1 MRAFATT
8 SARGLDHSS
17 FPMRLYHKAKK
28 LGTWDP
34 RDIDF
39 SRDIE
44 DWQRLAPEEKD
55 VLLRLTTLFQGG
67 EEAVTLDLLP
77 LIQAV
82 AADGRLEEEMYLTSF
97 LFEEAK
103 HVESFRRFFDEVAQE
118 SSDLSRYFT
127 PSWERIFFEE
137 LPAALGRLR
146 VDTSPEAMADA
157 SVTYNMI
164 VEGVLAETGYHAY
177 HEALTRNGIMPGM
190 QEVARL
196 LKQDE
201 SRHLAYGVYLLARLV
216 AEHGAPIHARIQER
230 MAVLLM
236 PAMGVV
242 AELFASYPVMPFG
255 LRLEAFSEYAMT
267 QFQHRL
273 DRLNRAAAAGLA
285 EALTGLV

>member
-1 MRAFATT
+1 MRTFATT
-8 SARGLDHSS
+8 SARGLDQSS

-39 SRDIE
+39 SQDIR
-44 DWQRLAPEEKD
+44 DWQRLADDERD

-82 AADGRLEEEMYLTSF
+82 AAEGRIEEEMYLTTF

-103 HVESFRRFFDEVAQE
+103 HVESFRRFFDEVARE
-118 SSDLSRYFT
+118 SSDLSRFFT
-127 PSWERIFFEE
+127 PSWQRIFHEE
-137 LPAALGRLR
+137 LPNALGRLR
-146 VDTSPEAMADA
+146 LDTSPEAMADA
-157 SVTYNMI
+157 SVTYNLI

-177 HEALTRNGIMPGM
+177 HEALTRNGVMPGM

-201 SRHLAYGVYLLARLV
+201 SRHLAFGVYLLSRLV
-216 AEHGAPIHARIQER
+216 AEHGAPIQARIQAR
-230 MAVLLM
+230 MAELLL

-242 AELFASYPVMPFG
+242 AELFSVYPKMPFG
-255 LRLEAFSEYAMT
+255 LKLEDFSTYALG
-267 QFQHRL
+267 QFQNRL
-273 DRLNRAAAAGLA
+273 DRLGRAAVGGVEDALQGL
-285 EALTGLV
+285 G